1 MIAFLR
7 LALLA
12 LAGYLAFAPAAEAQ
26 STYRI
31 RAGDV
36 LRVEVIE
43 DPTLNRSVLVSPDGR
58 IAVPLAGTVQAGGRT
73 IEQVQAA
80 LTTRLAPN
88 FAVSPSVFVGLEQL
102 REDPP
107 AVPLPPAEDPVVA
120 VFVMGETRN
129 VGRIEL
135 VPGTNLLQA
144 IAQAGGFT
152 NFAATGRIQLRRG
165 AQIYLIDYDAIL
177 AGLSPNGGV
186 TMAEGDVIVV
196 PQRRLFE

>member
-80 LTTRLAPN
+80 LTTRLAPTSRSRRRSSSGSSSC
-88 FAVSPSVFVGLEQL
+88 A
-102 REDPP
+102 R
-107 AVPLPPAEDPVVA
+107 
-120 VFVMGETRN
+120 TR
-129 VGRIEL
+129 
-135 VPGTNLLQA
+135 
-144 IAQAGGFT
+144 
-152 NFAATGRIQLRRG
+152 RRCPCPRPRTR
-165 AQIYLIDYDAIL
+165 
-177 AGLSPNGGV
+177 SS
-186 TMAEGDVIVV
+186 
-196 PQRRLFE
+196 RSS